1 MKSIRDSGKE
11 TPMFTSVLIILHHAV
26 TLLFGVYLS
35 AAFLG
40 IGMSRKNI
48 GILFAFFSAVGGV
61 SALCFVFFGEDF
73 TTRAYPLIVHLP
85 LILFLTLFYRYTA
98 LRSTLSVLTAYL
110 CCQISKWA
118 GLAMLSIT
126 GLEWVYYSV
135 RIVTTIVV
143 FAVLIR
149 YVSNAAAQL
158 IQKPPEALLIF
169 GILPFTYYFFDY
181 ATGVYTELIYSGRK
195 VVSEFLG
202 FALCIAYLLFLL
214 VYFKQYEEKRE
225 AQERRRL
232 LEMQQV
238 QSQKEI
244 EAQKRS
250 AYAVSLLRHDM
261 RHFLTTIS
269 AYMDNGECDK
279 AKEYISGII
288 SYVDKTAMHK
298 YCKNEIV
305 NMILS
310 SYENV
315 MEENRIDFQPSI
327 CIPEQ
332 LPVSDVDLTSIL
344 SNALE
349 NAIHAVLPLETEKR
363 HIILHLRMDDGK
375 LLLSLKNT
383 FAGQPVLT
391 DGIPRSR
398 KAGHGFGTQSIRY
411 VTEKLNG
418 NCQFSVKDD
427 WFILR
432 VIL

>member
-1 MKSIRDSGKE
+1 MIN
-11 TPMFTSVLIILHHAV
+11 SVLELLHHAV
-26 TLLFGVYLS
+26 TLLFGVYIS

-40 IGMSRKNI
+40 IRMSRKNI
-48 GILFAFFSAVGGV
+48 AVLGGFSAAVGAV
-61 SALCFVFFGEDF
+61 STFSFIFFGGNF
-73 TTRAYPLIVHLP
+73 TTQIYPLIIHLP
-85 LILFLTLFYRYTA
+85 LILFLTLFYKYTA
-98 LRSTLSVLTAYL
+98 LRSALSVLTAYL
-110 CCQISKWA
+110 CCQISKWV
-118 GLAMLSIT
+118 GLAVLSVIDSR
-126 GLEWVYYSV
+126 WVFYSV
-135 RIVTTIVV
+135 RIVTTVVV

-158 IQKPPEALLIF
+158 MQKPTEALLIF
-169 GILPFTYYFFDY
+169 AILPFTYYFFDY
-181 ATGVYTELIYSGRK
+181 ATGVYTELLYSGEK

-202 FALCIAYLLFLL
+202 FALSIAYLLFLL

-225 AQERRRL
+225 TEQRSHI
-232 LEMQQV
+232 LEMQREQY
-238 QSQKEI
+238 KREI

-250 AYAVSLLRHDM
+250 ANALSLLRHDM
-261 RHFLTTIS
+261 RHFCVAIS
-269 AYMDNGECDK
+269 TYIDSGEYDK

-288 SYVDKTAMHK
+288 SYVDRTATHK
-298 YCKNEIV
+298 FCKNEIV

-315 MEENRIDFQPSI
+315 MEENLIDLKYSI

-349 NAIHAVLPLETEKR
+349 NAINAVLPLETEKR
-363 HIILHLRMDDGK
+363 HITLHLRMDDGK
-375 LLLSLKNT
+375 LLISLKNT
-383 FAGQPVLT
+383 LEEKPLFT
-391 DGIPRSR
+391 DGIPISS
-398 KAGHGFGTQSIRY
+398 KKDHGFGTQSIRY

-432 VIL
+432 IVL

>member
-1 MKSIRDSGKE
+1 MIN
-11 TPMFTSVLIILHHAV
+11 SVLELLHHAV
-26 TLLFGVYLS
+26 TLLFGVYIS

-40 IGMSRKNI
+40 IRMSRKNI
-48 GILFAFFSAVGGV
+48 AVLGGFSAAVGVV
-61 SALCFVFFGEDF
+61 STLVFIFFGEAF
-73 TTRAYPLIVHLP
+73 TAQIYPLIIHLP
-85 LILFLTLFYRYTA
+85 LILFLTFFYKFTV

-110 CCQISKWA
+110 CCQISKWV
-118 GLAMLSIT
+118 GLSILSIT
-126 GLEWVYYSV
+126 DADWVYYSV
-135 RIVTTIVV
+135 RIVTTLVV

-158 IQKPPEALLIF
+158 MQKPTKALLIF
-169 GILPFTYYFFDY
+169 AILPFSYYFFDY
-181 ATGVYTELIYSGRK
+181 ATGVYTELLYSGKK

-202 FALCIAYLLFLL
+202 FVLSIAYLLFLL

-225 AQERRRL
+225 TEQRSHI
-232 LEMQQV
+232 LEMQREQY
-238 QSQKEI
+238 KREI

-250 AYAVSLLRHDM
+250 ANALSLLRHDM
-261 RHFLTTIS
+261 RHFCTTIS
-269 AYMDNGECDK
+269 AYIDSGECDK

-298 YCKNEIV
+298 FCKNEIV

-315 MEENRIDFQPSI
+315 MEENLIDFKTSI
-327 CIPEQ
+327 CISEE

-363 HIILHLRMDDGK
+363 HITLHLRMDDGK
-375 LLLSLKNT
+375 LLITLKNT
-383 FAGQPVLT
+383 FAEKPVLT
-391 DGIPRSR
+391 DGIPHSS
-398 KAGHGFGTQSIRY
+398 KEGHGFGTQSIRY
-411 VTEKLNG
+411 VTEKLKG

>member
-1 MKSIRDSGKE
+1 MIN
-11 TPMFTSVLIILHHAV
+11 SVLELLHHAV
-26 TLLFGVYLS
+26 TLLFGVYIS

-40 IGMSRKNI
+40 IRMSRKNI
-48 GILFAFFSAVGGV
+48 AVLGGFSAAVGVV
-61 SALCFVFFGEDF
+61 STLVFIFFGEAF
-73 TTRAYPLIVHLP
+73 TAQIYPLIIHLP
-85 LILFLTLFYRYTA
+85 LILFLTFFYKFTV

-110 CCQISKWA
+110 CCQISKWV
-118 GLAMLSIT
+118 GLSILSIT
-126 GLEWVYYSV
+126 DADWVYYSV
-135 RIVTTIVV
+135 RIVTTLVV

-158 IQKPPEALLIF
+158 MQKPTKALLIF
-169 GILPFTYYFFDY
+169 AILPFSYYFFDY
-181 ATGVYTELIYSGRK
+181 ATGVYTELLYSGKK

-202 FALCIAYLLFLL
+202 FVLSIAYLLFLL

-225 AQERRRL
+225 TEQRSHI
-232 LEMQQV
+232 LEMQREQY
-238 QSQKEI
+238 KREI

-250 AYAVSLLRHDM
+250 ANALSLLRHDM
-261 RHFLTTIS
+261 RHFCTTIS
-269 AYMDNGECDK
+269 AYIDSGECDK

-298 YCKNEIV
+298 FCKNEIV

-315 MEENRIDFQPSI
+315 MEENLIDFKTSI
-327 CIPEQ
+327 CISEE

-363 HIILHLRMDDGK
+363 HITLHLRMDDGK
-375 LLLSLKNT
+375 LLITLKNT
-383 FAGQPVLT
+383 FAEKPVLT
-391 DGIPRSR
+391 DGIPHSS
-398 KAGHGFGTQSIRY
+398 KEGHGFGTQSIRY
-411 VTEKLNG
+411 VTEKLKG

-432 VIL
+432 IVL

>member
-1 MKSIRDSGKE
+1 
-11 TPMFTSVLIILHHAV
+11 MFNSVLIISHHAV
-26 TLLFGVYLS
+26 TLLFGVFLS

-40 IGMSRKNI
+40 IRMSRKNI
-48 GILFAFFSAVGGV
+48 AILLGFTAAVGV
-61 SALCFVFFGEDF
+61 VNALIFVRFGDMF
-73 TTRAYPLIVHLP
+73 ATQIYPLIVHLP
-85 LILFLTLFYRYTA
+85 LILFLTFVYKYTP
-98 LRSTLSVLTAYL
+98 LRSTLSVVTAYL
-110 CCQISKWA
+110 CCQISKWV
-118 GLAMLSIT
+118 GLAVLSIT
-126 GLEWVYYSV
+126 DLEWVYYSV

-149 YVSNAAAQL
+149 YVSNATAQL
-158 IQKPPEALLIF
+158 VQKPPKALLIF

-181 ATGVYTELIYSGRK
+181 TTGVYTELIYSGKK

-202 FALCIAYLLFLL
+202 FSLCIAYLLFLL

-225 AQERRRL
+225 AEQRNRI

-261 RHFLTTIS
+261 RHFCATIS
-269 AYMDNGECDK
+269 AYIDSGECDK
-279 AKEYISGII
+279 AKEYISEII
-288 SYVDKTAMHK
+288 SYVDRTAMHK
-298 YCKNEIV
+298 FCENEIV

-315 MEENRIDFQPSI
+315 MEENQIDFQPSI
-327 CIPEQ
+327 YIPKH

-349 NAIHAVLPLETEKR
+349 NAIHAVLALETEKR
-363 HIILHLRMDDGK
+363 HITLHLRMDDGK
-375 LLLSLKNT
+375 LLISLKNT
-383 FAGQPVLT
+383 FAQKPLFT
-391 DGIPRSR
+391 DGIPNSS
-398 KAGHGFGTQSIRY
+398 KEGHGFGTQSIRY
-411 VTEKLNG
+411 ITEKLNG
-418 NCQFSVKDD
+418 NYQFSVKDD
-427 WFILR
+427 WFVLR